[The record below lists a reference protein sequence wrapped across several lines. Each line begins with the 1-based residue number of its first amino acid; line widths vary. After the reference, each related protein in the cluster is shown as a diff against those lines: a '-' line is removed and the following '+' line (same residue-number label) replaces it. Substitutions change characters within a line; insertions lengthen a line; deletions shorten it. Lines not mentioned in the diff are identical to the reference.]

1 MAYYFCG
8 EYSYNVDPKGRVG
21 IPQKFREILGTRFI
35 VTRGLDECLFVYP
48 MEEWEKFSQQLKS
61 LPISNPNARQFV
73 RFFMSGAV
81 ECELDKQGRILIP
94 QTLRNY
100 VGITKEVVVTGV
112 GQRAEIW
119 DLKKWDEYNSQL
131 SSDEIATNMESLGI

>member
-1 MAYYFCG
+1 MSYYFCG
-8 EYSYNVDPKGRVG
+8 EYQHTVDAKGRMIV
-21 IPQKFREILGTRFI
+21 PQKFREILGTNFM
-35 VTRGLDECLFVYP
+35 VTRGLDDCLFVYP
-48 MEEWEKFSQQLKS
+48 LEEWDKFTQQLKS

-73 RFFMSGAV
+73 RFFMAGAV

-100 VGITKEVVVTGV
+100 VGITKDVVVTGV

-119 DLKKWDEYNSQL
+119 DAQKWSDYNSQL
-131 SSDEIATNMESLGI
+131 SSEEIATNMESLGI

>member
-21 IPQKFREILGTRFI
+21 IPQKFREILGNRFI